1 MAYLPY
7 NESIENKIIAIKR
20 QLHLTMN
27 GVVADSMKEKGL
39 HYKLNYG
46 VSLPVLKQLAGTY
59 EKDDVLAQH
68 LWNLPIRETK
78 ILAILLYPAEKL
90 TLPQIDK
97 WLVECHSVELID
109 FSCAFLFVDSP
120 FVKEIIQKWRGSGNE
135 KEIMSAYILATQCLK
150 KNIDIVEIN
159 SLFSFENIDFT
170 PKMGQVFVNFCLFV
184 SERDKSKA
192 LSLFAKMQSFSN
204 DLNVVKRWVY
214 EELSSLLFF

>member
-27 GVVADSMKEKGL
+27 GVVSDSMKEKGL
-39 HYKLNYG
+39 RYKLNYG

-97 WLVECHSVELID
+97 WFVECHSVELID
-109 FSCAFLFVDSP
+109 FSCV
-120 FVKEIIQKWRGSGNE
+120 
-135 KEIMSAYILATQCLK
+135 
-150 KNIDIVEIN
+150 
-159 SLFSFENIDFT
+159 
-170 PKMGQVFVNFCLFV
+170 FCL
-184 SERDKSKA
+184 
-192 LSLFAKMQSFSN
+192 
-204 DLNVVKRWVY
+204 
-214 EELSSLLFF
+214 